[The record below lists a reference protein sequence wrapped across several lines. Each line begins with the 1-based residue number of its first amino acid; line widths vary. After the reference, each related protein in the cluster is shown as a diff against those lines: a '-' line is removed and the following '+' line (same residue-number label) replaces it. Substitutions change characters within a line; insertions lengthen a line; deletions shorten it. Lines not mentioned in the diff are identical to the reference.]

1 MWRIPVLIRYLLW
14 YKWFLTD
21 VQTKYGQWYGF
32 VVFPVD
38 GQVAQRDG
46 RDGAPHGTC
55 NAFTTDLDSADL
67 GNLRRRFNEQYSQI
81 ANLLLG
87 QARETT
93 IGFKDLFTGVSR
105 AKSQRQPASVVA
117 CTVVQEYVATLSEW
131 QFQFASRAMLCKRK
145 REKSGVSRGAPLP
158 LRTVP
163 KVVRPSR
170 QVQVPQHLLVIERL
184 CLDTPPGNM
193 INGPVRSLLFGI
205 PR

>member
-21 VQTKYGQWYGF
+21 FQTKYGQWYGF

-131 QFQFASRAMLCKRK
+131 QFQFASRAMLCKASTGKRRVISVVHWALNRYLLC
-145 REKSGVSRGAPLP
+145 REKEKRAVFPGA
-158 LRTVP
+158 R
-163 KVVRPSR
+163 RSPS
-170 QVQVPQHLLVIERL
+170 VL
-184 CLDTPPGNM
+184 CRKWYAQAGKFKSPNT
-193 INGPVRSLLFGI
+193 FW
-205 PR
+205 